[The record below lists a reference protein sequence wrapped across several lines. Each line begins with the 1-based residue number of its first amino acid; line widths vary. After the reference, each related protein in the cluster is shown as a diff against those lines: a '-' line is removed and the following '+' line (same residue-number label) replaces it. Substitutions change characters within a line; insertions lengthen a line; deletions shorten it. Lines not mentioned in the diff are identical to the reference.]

1 MSHYLS
7 RITVPSAVV
16 TDESALMIAG
26 DVYRDHALMW
36 KLFPGAPDAKRD
48 FLFRTETGA
57 RGHLLYYLLSQ
68 RQPQAWHSAVKVES
82 KPYQPKLEAGEWV
95 HFSLRANPVV
105 AKAQEKGQSSRRHDV
120 LMAAKTE
127 AKAKGLS
134 PSDIQTEMTRAA
146 LDWLIR
152 RADAWGLEIDAD
164 EVQVDAYLQ
173 HTLRSKGR
181 QLRFSSVDYQG
192 MARVGDGEKLARAL
206 LGQPAA
212 APHSSLGHAL
222 GFGCG
227 LLLVKRLP

>member
-1 MSHYLS
+1 MTHYLS
-7 RITVPSAVV
+7 RITVPSAVLQ
-16 TDESALMIAG
+16 DESTLMSTG

-48 FLFRTETGA
+48 FLFRAETGA
-57 RGHLLYYLLSQ
+57 NGHLLYYLMSR
-68 RQPQAWHSAVKVES
+68 RQPRAWHSSVKVES
-82 KPYQPKLEAGEWV
+82 KLYQPRLEVGEWV

-105 AKAQEKGQSSRRHDV
+105 AKAIGKEQRGRRHDV

-134 PSDIQTEMTRAA
+134 NSGIQTEMTRAA
-146 LDWLIR
+146 LGWLTR
-152 RADAWGLEIDAD
+152 RAEAWGLEVDAD

-173 HTLRSKGR
+173 HALHSKGR
-181 QLRFSSVDYQG
+181 WLRFSSVDYQG
-192 MARVGDGEKLARAL
+192 MARVSDSDKLIPAM
-206 LGQPAA
+206 LGQPASG
-212 APHSSLGHAL
+212 PHASLGHAL